1 MQTDSEIKSISR
13 VVLDEGGITAVDLND
28 RAHHYTF
35 KTTKEVA
42 DVHPLSSLP
51 SVLHFQDGPIPMHG
65 VNGVTT
71 EAVLAVLIH
80 RTKTLNDKFPCT
92 ENEQMISHM
101 EAAIAAGKA
110 RTANRIA
117 RNVEGTYK
125 V

>member
-1 MQTDSEIKSISR
+1 MSTDFEIKSTAVI
-13 VVLDEGGITAVDLND
+13 VLEEGGVTAIDCNS

-35 KTTKEVA
+35 NTPTEA
-42 DVHPLSSLP
+42 LFTQPLSSLP
-51 SVLHFQDGPIPMHG
+51 SVLHFQDGPIPANG

-71 EAVLAVLIH
+71 EIVLAVLIH
-80 RTKTLNDKFPCT
+80 RTKQLNSLFPCA

-110 RTANRIA
+110 RIANRKA
-117 RNVEGTYK
+117 RGVEGSYK